1 MLPEIK
7 KLSFEEAMQELEGI
21 VKRLEDGRGNLEEAI
36 DMYERGIGLKLHCE
50 KRLREAQMRIEKIM
64 LVEDATPN
72 VEAFERVQ

>member
-7 KLSFEEAMQELEGI
+7 KLSFEEAMKELEEI

-36 DMYERGIGLKLHCE
+36 DMYERGIGLKQHCE

-64 LVEDATPN
+64 LTEDATPTI
-72 VEAFERVQ
+72 EAFERV